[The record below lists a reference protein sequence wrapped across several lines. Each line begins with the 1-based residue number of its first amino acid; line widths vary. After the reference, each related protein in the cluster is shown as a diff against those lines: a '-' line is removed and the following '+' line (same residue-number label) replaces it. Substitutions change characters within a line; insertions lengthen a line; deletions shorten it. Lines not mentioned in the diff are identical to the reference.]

1 MLLSKGSVKLRSL
14 GLSTFVLTLA
24 MGTVG
29 VAGTGCIFV
38 DDHHG
43 HGDESMPDPGD
54 PDPPQDQISQVAIE
68 ADQALSANPGEG
80 VGIFVEYRS
89 GGEWHIWTTCDT
101 NFSGVTCPFDIYTSV
116 DSSSTI
122 FSITEEN
129 LEGFDSTTTQSGLG
143 TVDLHFE
150 TGGDYD
156 AAEIDVTPG
165 AILRV
170 EAVIDGQT
178 EPRFIYW
185 FGDGVLHEGAPTT
198 PIDFIPTKP

>member
-1 MLLSKGSVKLRSL
+1 MLSHLRNVKLGSLVARSR
-14 GLSTFVLTLA
+14 VLTLCA
-24 MGTVG
+24 
-29 VAGTGCIFV
+29 AISALTGCIIV
-38 DDHHG
+38 DDNDNTVIDNG
-43 HGDESMPDPGD
+43 NTTPPPPIEPRLVNIDTDVALDSKPGD
-54 PDPPQDQISQVAIE
+54 
-68 ADQALSANPGEG
+68 G
-80 VGIFVEYRS
+80 VGVFVEYYA
-89 GGEWHIWTTCDT
+89 GGHYRIWTTCDT

-198 PIDFIPTKP
+198 PIDFFPTKP

>member
-24 MGTVG
+24 MGALG

-101 NFSGVTCPFDIYTSV
+101 FTSKVVCGFDIFAATHPDQLRGFAADQLEEGQ
-116 DSSSTI
+116 DSLIDLGNGEIELRADT
-122 FSITEEN
+122 
-129 LEGFDSTTTQSGLG
+129 DSETDGM
-143 TVDLHFE
+143 TVQTD
-150 TGGDYD
+150 
-156 AAEIDVTPG
+156 PG
-165 AILRV
+165 AVLDLEV
-170 EAVIDGQT
+170 YLDANSAQPFV
-178 EPRFIYW
+178 YW
-185 FGDGVLHEGAPTT
+185 VSDGVIHTGAPSN
-198 PIDFIPTKP
+198 PVEFIPQTP